1 MRLIW
6 LVRSCLV
13 EANASYGAVRE
24 RGDIAVQSASGATRV
39 SAFLEVVL
47 KP

>member
-24 RGDIAVQSASGATRV
+24 RGDIEVQSAIARIV
-39 SAFLEVVL
+39 QMKAQMA
-47 KP
+47 

>member
-13 EANASYGAVRE
+13 EANASHGAVRE
-24 RGDIAVQSASGATRV
+24 RGDVAVQSAIGATRV

-47 KP
+47 KL